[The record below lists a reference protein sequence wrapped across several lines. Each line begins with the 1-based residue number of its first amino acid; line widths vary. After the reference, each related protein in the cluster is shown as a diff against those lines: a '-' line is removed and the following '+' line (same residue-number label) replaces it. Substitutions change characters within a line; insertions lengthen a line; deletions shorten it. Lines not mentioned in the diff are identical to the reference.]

1 MMVCFVPGL
10 RRSTGLGPVA
20 SLAPGA
26 TAHFDTTFEHP
37 SITATGVAV
46 TFAAQ

>member
-1 MMVCFVPGL
+1 VIDP
-10 RRSTGLGPVA
+10 PVVT
-20 SLAPGA
+20 LPPGA
-26 TAHFDTTFEHP
+26 TAHFDTVFEHP